1 MGESIKWNFMNIYIK
16 VPTLLKWWNSLAL
29 KAPFLIFSTRY
40 DEKLVPKLSGGFCF
54 YRIHHERLEVEPNI
68 NSDMDFSKIANNSQE
83 KTKQRDSGR
92 VSTISESKEESFV
105 DDPDVPPLIW
115 PSMLDKQILM

>member
-1 MGESIKWNFMNIYIK
+1 MKFLGSQ
-16 VPTLLKWWNSLAL
+16 SS
-29 KAPFLIFSTRY
+29 FLIFSTRY
-40 DEKLVPKLSGGFCF
+40 DEKLVPKLSSGFCF
-54 YRIHHERLEVEPNI
+54 NRIHHERLEVEPNI
-68 NSDMDFSKIANNSQE
+68 NSDMDFSKIANNSQD